1 MKRAACLLLVLLLAT
16 LSPPIT
22 SMSVAASAKTILI
35 TGATDGIGRLTAQK
49 LVDLGHRVLIHGR
62 NPAKLARAQT
72 ALGGS
77 VDTFQADLSDFAQVE
92 GLARDIQAKYDRIDV
107 IINNAGV
114 LKTSQ
119 PRTAAGLDVRFV
131 VNTLAPY
138 LLTKRLLPL
147 LKESSGRVINV
158 SSAAQAPVSLEALRG
173 KERLDDDMAAYAQS
187 KLALTAWTH
196 GWAQQAPKGPLM
208 IAVNP
213 GSLLATK
220 MVTEGFGV
228 AGNDVH
234 QGADILVRLALDAS
248 HGTHHGDYFDN
259 DRDAYGKPHRD
270 AHNAQKTALLMAAM
284 DDMLGLAEC

>member
-131 VNTLAPY
+131 VNTLAP
-138 LLTKRLLPL
+138 
-147 LKESSGRVINV
+147 
-158 SSAAQAPVSLEALRG
+158 
-173 KERLDDDMAAYAQS
+173 
-187 KLALTAWTH
+187 
-196 GWAQQAPKGPLM
+196 
-208 IAVNP
+208 
-213 GSLLATK
+213 
-220 MVTEGFGV
+220 
-228 AGNDVH
+228 
-234 QGADILVRLALDAS
+234 
-248 HGTHHGDYFDN
+248 
-259 DRDAYGKPHRD
+259 
-270 AHNAQKTALLMAAM
+270 
-284 DDMLGLAEC
+284 